1 MYSGLVS
8 ITISVPSR
16 RKRSSTGWQKV
27 PTPGPYSTNT
37 SQRSQSTG
45 ASILRMVKREEG
57 MIDPTI
63 RGSSMNPRKNTPHWP
78 KARASRLR
86 MFGRAITPAP

>member
-1 MYSGLVS
+1 
-8 ITISVPSR
+8 
-16 RKRSSTGWQKV
+16 
-27 PTPGPYSTNT
+27 
-37 SQRSQSTG
+37 
-45 ASILRMVKREEG
+45 MVKREEG